1 VRDSLKRER
10 IEALMRALAR
20 ESPPRGKYRV
30 FLVGGGTAVWAGWR
44 ESTIDADL
52 YSDTSPVFRKIQEIK
67 ERLRIHIE
75 FARPEDFVP
84 PLAGTDRRHVFIR
97 AIGRVG
103 FFHYDPYAQLLSKIV
118 RGFRRDMLDA
128 GRFVASGWVEP
139 ERFRS
144 LVAEIPESAYAKYPA
159 LSREA
164 VLRAVNDFLREFRA

>member
-1 VRDSLKRER
+1 VRDSLTREG

-20 ESPPRGKYRV
+20 ESPARGKYRV

-44 ESTIDADL
+44 EATIDADL
-52 YSDTSPVFRKIQEIK
+52 FSDTSQVFRNIQEIK

-97 AIGRVG
+97 TIGRVD
-103 FFHYDPYAQLLSKIV
+103 FFHYDPYAQLLSKVV

-128 GRFVASGWVEP
+128 DRFVESGWVEAG
-139 ERFRS
+139 RFRS
-144 LVAEIPESAYAKYPA
+144 LVEQIPDSAYAKYPA
-159 LSREA
+159 LSKAA
-164 VLRAVNDFLREFRA
+164 VLRAVNDFLRGFRA